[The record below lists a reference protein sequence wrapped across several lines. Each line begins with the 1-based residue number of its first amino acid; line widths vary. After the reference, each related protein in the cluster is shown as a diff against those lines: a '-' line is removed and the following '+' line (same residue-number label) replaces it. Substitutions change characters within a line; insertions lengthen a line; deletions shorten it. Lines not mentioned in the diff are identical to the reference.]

1 MGALCQRSVLWLPSA
16 LCPLLSAPTVQR
28 GILET
33 LYWAGRE
40 GGGEGH
46 SPEGGTQAVLLR
58 AGEEGHRQQLHKS
71 LVPVDLLPPQGPD
84 SVSCY
89 QLCSN

>member
-1 MGALCQRSVLWLPSA
+1 MG
-16 LCPLLSAPTVQR
+16 
-28 GILET
+28 
-33 LYWAGRE
+33 

-46 SPEGGTQAVLLR
+46 SPEGETQAVLLR